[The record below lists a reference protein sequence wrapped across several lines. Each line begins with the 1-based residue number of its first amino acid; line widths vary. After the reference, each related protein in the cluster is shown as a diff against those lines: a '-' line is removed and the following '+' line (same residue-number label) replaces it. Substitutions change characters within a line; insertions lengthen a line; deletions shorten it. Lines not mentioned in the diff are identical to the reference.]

1 MSFVLECLLGC
12 RLIDLNDENEKSYHH
27 ISSTQSTQDCAVRS
41 APHING
47 LSVKNAVLSS
57 NFRNKTALINFSSG
71 HLGVF
76 RLNFIKPSW
85 LVRHQLPFSHTLLIN
100 VSSVEQTYAAQSP
113 AAPDAL
119 TCRRC
124 ESVPQ
129 VLVAGLGMEAMFQVP
144 PHHQ

>member
-41 APHING
+41 APHITS
-47 LSVKNAVLSS
+47 LSVKTAVLSS
-57 NFRNKTALINFSSG
+57 NFRHKTALINFSSG

-100 VSSVEQTYAAQSP
+100 VSSVEQTYAERSP
-113 AAPDAL
+113 AAPDAW
-119 TCRRC
+119 TCHRFGFGLR
-124 ESVPQ
+124 
-129 VLVAGLGMEAMFQVP
+129 VLARELGRVVMFQAH